1 MKAVGQ
7 VAVLVILATGIA
19 TSAELP
25 KYDIDSHCKSATVP
39 AGTSQDMLMR
49 MCSVMEQDRAKQVAA
64 RLDTFNAETFS
75 RCDAEARTAAGGG
88 SYTLLAVCLGIPSR
102 GGRIEVTK

>member
-64 RLDTFNAETFS
+64 R
-75 RCDAEARTAAGGG
+75 ARTAAGGG